1 MVDGSKLDGL
11 MDRRNINMI
20 SEILIENLL
29 NISIYNNKI
38 IIIKSFSVLLNVFGE
53 LQAWQLFRLSTHPRF

>member
-38 IIIKSFSVLLNVFGE
+38 IIIKYFDDPHKAPPLDSPLTY
-53 LQAWQLFRLSTHPRF
+53 QL